1 MKHRLRQIE
10 TSRRGSA
17 SLDYVLVLGVIL
29 PLVLFLFTVVPR
41 MIQLVYEM
49 AIVIVG
55 SPLMSSF

>member
-10 TSRRGSA
+10 TSRRGAA